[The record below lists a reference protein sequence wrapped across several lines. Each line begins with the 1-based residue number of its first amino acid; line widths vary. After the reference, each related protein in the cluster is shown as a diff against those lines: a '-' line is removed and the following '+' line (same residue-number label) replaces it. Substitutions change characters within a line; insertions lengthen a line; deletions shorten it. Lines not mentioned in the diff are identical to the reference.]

1 MKLSSLFTS
10 FTFLAQGFLTL
21 ALNSGQLYCGSYL
34 NTVEHLGKLYISEM
48 TEKCS
53 ARVVAEFMG
62 KTIKTPLQQKR
73 GELRLAQGLTHCLF
87 SSSGPNQDDEG
98 RRTEFNNRLVELSR
112 IQKTLAA
119 EIKEVENGGA
129 VLGYDTKNN
138 EAAT

>member
-21 ALNSGQLYCGSYL
+21 ALNSGQLYCGSSLNAADYL
-34 NTVEHLGKLYISEM
+34 GNLYISER

-53 ARVVAEFMG
+53 ADLVAEFMG

-73 GELRLAQGLTHCLF
+73 AELRLARGLTTCLF
-87 SSSGPNQDDEG
+87 DSSGPNQDDEG
-98 RRTEFNNRLVELSR
+98 RRTEFNDRLRWLSR
-112 IQKTLAA
+112 TQETLAA
-119 EIKEVENGGA
+119 EIKEVANGGA

-138 EAAT
+138 AAAT